1 MAENIYQC
9 IADKEKLLEMAKTM
23 ITESGIVDNGL
34 KQIKKQMGPGLPYQ
48 ALKLLSDPEHVDELL
63 TALADLY
70 VDTGLTAKEFELIT
84 QFQCSDV
91 GRKLADVNIL
101 IQSKSAEITQTWVY
115 DIIEG
120 VLDAE
125 KHQKA
130 GDVIKV
136 KETGDIPD
144 IVA

>member
-1 MAENIYQC
+1 MDKH
-9 IADKEKLLEMAKTM
+9 IADREKLLEMAKTM
-23 ITESGIVDNGL
+23 LKEAGIVDNGL
-34 KQIKKQMGPGLPYQ
+34 KQIKKQMGPGLPYHT
-48 ALKLLSDPEHVDELL
+48 LKLLSDPEHIDELL

-70 VDTGLTAKEFELIT
+70 VDAEFTVEEFELIT

-91 GRKLADVNIL
+91 GKKLAEVNML
-101 IQSKSAEITQTWVY
+101 IQPKSIEITQTWVY

-130 GDVIKV
+130 DEVVEV
-136 KETGDIPD
+136 KETGDISD